1 MDENEPKD
9 TFFLSDSDNYPSD
22 EESMSQ
28 IKERVKKREE
38 KENNK
43 ANEIITIDEE
53 PQIGSDEQ
61 VKSDENTVETSD
73 KGTEET
79 ETIDG
84 GQKEDR
90 NLSNSTNAAAIVEN
104 RLPIISPGAILAA
117 RLRERGKNAKFQSD
131 VLIIPRKDPQIEDEK
146 LKVVV
151 TKQQAREI
159 EKKRLMYEHG
169 KTIMAEIKEKPNQE
183 IQDEIFEEEEEE
195 EEDIEENK
203 EIMKTDIAK
212 AAIAEL
218 QNEEAKDLTNEEV
231 EKKLY
236 ERIVEMRLTEDLE
249 EIKQIIR
256 IITGQ
261 WRSGRLRYENLTE
274 EGLNK
279 AFEGNEKENKELE
292 MKRKMRRQRKKE
304 EKRITSETI
313 SNIIEKAMWVQA
325 GTSEEASV
333 SDKLRGELAKVGNND
348 PRKEI
353 LERLEMNAFLQER
366 RAQESLN
373 ERRKRNNKLTR
384 VDRTSITSFSP
395 SELNLKA
402 SDISKKKS
410 SFSFIINDKIEQE
423 YKSPTKQIEEKPI
436 KQSKANKKLHALLNK
451 LNE

>member
-1 MDENEPKD
+1 MSENEPKD
-9 TFFLSDSDNYPSD
+9 VFLMSDSDDYQSD
-22 EESMSQ
+22 EERLSQ
-28 IKERVKKREE
+28 IKEKVQDNVNKEE
-38 KENNK
+38 INDISK
-43 ANEIITIDEE
+43 DEE
-53 PQIGSDEQ
+53 TNENINEQ
-61 VKSDENTVETSD
+61 
-73 KGTEET
+73 
-79 ETIDG
+79 
-84 GQKEDR
+84 
-90 NLSNSTNAAAIVEN
+90 TNADQSEDIVDDESEN
-104 RLPIISPGAILAA
+104 KIQANAPNVILAE
-117 RLRERGKNAKFQSD
+117 RLRERGRNAKFQRQIM
-131 VLIIPRKDPQIEDEK
+131 IIPSKDIKIEDEK
-146 LKVVV
+146 LKVIV

-159 EKKRLMYEHG
+159 EKKRLMFEHG
-169 KTIMAEIKEKPNQE
+169 KTIMNEIKEKPNQE
-183 IQDEIFEEEEEE
+183 IQDEIIEEEEEE
-195 EEDIEENK
+195 EEDIEDNK
-203 EIMKTDIAK
+203 EILKTDIAK

-218 QNEEAKDLTNEEV
+218 QNEETKNLSNEEV
-231 EKKLY
+231 ESKLY
-236 ERIVEMRLTEDLE
+236 QRIVEMRLTEDLE

-292 MKRKMRRQRKKE
+292 MKRKMRKQRRRE
-304 EKRITSETI
+304 EKRVTSETI

-325 GTSEEASV
+325 GASEEASV
-333 SDKLRGELAKVGNND
+333 SDMLRGELAKVGDSD

-373 ERRKRNNKLTR
+373 ERRKKKNKLTR
-384 VDRTSITSFSP
+384 VDRTYTASFGP

-423 YKSPTKQIEEKPI
+423 YKSPTKQIEKPI
-436 KQSKANKKLHALLNK
+436 KQTKANKKLQALLNK